1 MINNLLPIILG
12 LLGLLSAYV
21 VYLKVKS
28 SPEGTGKVKEIGDE
42 IHLGAMVFMSSEYK
56 RLALFC
62 LVCIIALYFSL
73 GMETAISFFVGAACS
88 GTAGFIGMYTATKA
102 NVRTAVAANES
113 GPSEALNI
121 AFFGGSIMGLT
132 VASMGLLVLVFYF
145 FILEK
150 MSETIHSIEGFA
162 MGASSVALFS
172 RVGGGIFTK
181 SADVGADLVGKVE
194 AGIPED
200 DPRNPGVIADNVGD
214 NVGDVAG
221 MGSDIFESY
230 CGSMIAS
237 IALAASMTS
246 QLQLIN
252 LVVINNASAFTI
264 NFSITSV

>member
-1 MINNLLPIILG
+1 MISNLLPIILG
-12 LLGLLSAYV
+12 ILGLLSAFF

-62 LVCIIALYFSL
+62 LVCIIALFFSL
-73 GMETAISFFVGAACS
+73 GWETAISFFVGAACS

-102 NVRTAVAANES
+102 NVRTAVAANEK

-132 VASMGLLVLVFYF
+132 VASMGLFGIGILFFYF
-145 FILEK
+145 GENT
-150 MSETIHSIEGFA
+150 ETIHSIEGFA

-181 SADVGADLVGKVE
+181 AQMLVLTWLEKLKL
-194 AGIPED
+194 A
-200 DPRNPGVIADNVGD
+200 
-214 NVGDVAG
+214 
-221 MGSDIFESY
+221 Y
-230 CGSMIAS
+230 LKMIQE
-237 IALAASMTS
+237 T
-246 QLQLIN
+246 Q
-252 LVVINNASAFTI
+252 V
-264 NFSITSV
+264 